1 MPKKTKKQKIEAQRH
16 RLQKKQ
22 EVIRPTSVPTEL
34 KESAPLPAVEKKYP
48 EKNPLFP
55 QEEQNTIY
63 FRNDLLKS
71 LMITMIIVCVQVA
84 LYVAQISGAIDITNL
99 IAF

>member
-22 EVIRPTSVPTEL
+22 EVIRPTSVQTEP
-34 KESAPLPAVEKKYP
+34 KESTPLPAVQKKHP
-48 EKNPLFP
+48 ETKPVFL
-55 QEEQNTIY
+55 QEEQNTAY

-99 IAF
+99 ITF